1 MFDILLD
8 NAEYIKEMQEHM
20 VPAKIIINS
29 FSEKL
34 YIPISYWNIE
44 DYITSWTVSLEKGI
58 LKKKNSVLLTTAYN
72 LEETNFLQ
80 SWVLYYSSSQEIYI
94 QNQIFFLNDY
104 DGLNFE
110 NINNFVLKRE
120 TVTEDGDRISEWK
133 CSVEDIFNFYTKLKR
148 CLI

>member
-1 MFDILLD
+1 MIMFDILLD
-8 NAEYIKEMQEHM
+8 NAEYIKEMQEYM

-94 QNQIFFLNDY
+94 QNQ
-104 DGLNFE
+104 
-110 NINNFVLKRE
+110 
-120 TVTEDGDRISEWK
+120 
-133 CSVEDIFNFYTKLKR
+133 
-148 CLI
+148 